1 MHQRYVHIFLSL
13 FTGTHFIHESFSHKY
28 CLQATL
34 IQNAD
39 SSLITCKG
47 ELDLLTEKYTKAKAE
62 YEAAEHAVKEQGDK
76 LDLLM
81 DNRERAYREF
91 IVSSITASA
100 PVGSPS
106 KLVFTPSPAV
116 TVPSTV
122 GTISALKFLSPSSSS
137 SSSSI
142 MSASPGKLDK
152 ESSAPEVLSEGEGS
166 VEVTG
171 EPMSSPTA
179 ADAVRAAAAGAT
191 AATER
196 ASSAVATAGGWLAK
210 KLAVGVSQLQ
220 QIAKPASKSDKE
232 EALDTPTPDANQNTD
247 QTDVSDVAVV
257 KPAWPSVDESPVT
270 ETADI
275 SVDGLQGET
284 TEPTFVSKLS
294 PVNSSS
300 SSVVISSGKIA
311 SHDEKDVATMQIDH
325 KENEKITNVVKVEQ
339 GYNNAKDEE
348 AKDQAVVVADLL

>member
-1 MHQRYVHIFLSL
+1 LS
-13 FTGTHFIHESFSHKY
+13 TGDRFIHESFSHKY
-28 CLQATL
+28 LFQATL

-47 ELDLLTEKYTKAKAE
+47 ELDIVTEKYTKAKAE
-62 YEAAEHAVKEQGDK
+62 YEAAEQQVKEQGDK
-76 LDLLM
+76 LDLLL
-81 DNRERAYREF
+81 DNREKAYREF
-91 IVSSITASA
+91 IVSAITASA

-106 KLVFTPSPAV
+106 KLVFTPSPATA

-122 GTISALKFLSPSSSS
+122 GTISALKFLSPSSLS

-142 MSASPGKLDK
+142 MSASPAGKLDK
-152 ESSAPEVLSEGEGS
+152 ESFVPEILPEGVGG

-171 EPMSSPTA
+171 EPLSSPTA
-179 ADAVRAAAAGAT
+179 TDAVRAAAAGAT

-196 ASSAVATAGGWLAK
+196 ASSAVVTAGGWLAK

-220 QIAKPASKSDKE
+220 QITKPASKSDKE
-232 EALDTPTPDANQNTD
+232 EALDTPTPGASQDTEQPD
-247 QTDVSDVAVV
+247 IPVVAAT
-257 KPAWPSVDESPVT
+257 KPAWPSIDESPVT
-270 ETADI
+270 YPHEIADI

-294 PVNSSS
+294 PVNSSNS
-300 SSVVISSGKIA
+300 TVVISSGKFAGQDSVI
-311 SHDEKDVATMQIDH
+311 MQIDH

-339 GYNNAKDEE
+339 GHNNTKDEE
-348 AKDQAVVVADLL
+348 GKEQEVEVADLL